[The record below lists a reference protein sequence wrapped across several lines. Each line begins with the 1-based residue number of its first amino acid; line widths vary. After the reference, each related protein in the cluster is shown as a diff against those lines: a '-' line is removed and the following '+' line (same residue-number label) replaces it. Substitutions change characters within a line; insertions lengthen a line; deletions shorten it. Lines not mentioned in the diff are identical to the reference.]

1 MVLFHAPWL
10 WIPGG
15 PGGPVGPVAPAG
27 PAEPAGPA
35 GTVVPGRP
43 VGPMARLG
51 SRVTL
56 RSLLPA
62 TTTKG
67 RESGFHPEL
76 GMETNTV
83 CMPTATLILMGVT
96 LPVSTPSTET
106 FAPDG
111 NDVTFKAPFEESAR
125 RATGTPSKNSATAI
139 AVHPRIRVRIPHP
152 PESAAGALR
161 MNG

>member
-15 PGGPVGPVAPAG
+15 PGGPVAPVAPAG

-35 GTVVPGRP
+35 GPVGPGGP

-67 RESGFHPEL
+67 RESGFPPGF
-76 GMETNTV
+76 GMETHTV
-83 CMPTATLILMGVT
+83 GIPQAPRVTMGRAFP
-96 LPVSTPSTET
+96 LST
-106 FAPDG
+106 
-111 NDVTFKAPFEESAR
+111 
-125 RATGTPSKNSATAI
+125 
-139 AVHPRIRVRIPHP
+139 
-152 PESAAGALR
+152 
-161 MNG
+161 